1 MSNDDCR
8 DCAKLVEVYL
18 DGELAAA
25 DTVRV
30 EDHLADCST
39 CRERGAFLRAV
50 RGSLQRTVKAAAT
63 VDASMRDRMMAAMRA
78 EATREQAQDTADA
91 AAVAAQLRP
100 LDNGDEPAFGG
111 LFSWRTLVPL
121 ASAAAIALAW
131 NAVSQETPRSDSTAD
146 VRAGFGH
153 DPLADIIAEHS
164 KPLPPEAD
172 ARNVHSLSKYVG
184 VPVRPPGLQRVGA
197 KLVGGRV
204 LSMHEGRAAMLQYEI
219 PRDSRGGAAQR
230 VSLFIYDPRKIQ
242 VGHTLSP
249 RTVGTAN
256 VQVGKA
262 DGYTVTVTQREGVG
276 YAMATDLDEGSS
288 AELAALTM
296 DE

>member
-1 MSNDDCR
+1 
-8 DCAKLVEVYL
+8 
-18 DGELAAA
+18 
-25 DTVRV
+25 
-30 EDHLADCST
+30 
-39 CRERGAFLRAV
+39 
-50 RGSLQRTVKAAAT
+50 
-63 VDASMRDRMMAAMRA
+63 MRDRMMAAMRA
-78 EATREQAQDTADA
+78 EAARTETQAASQDTAQDTA
-91 AAVAAQLRP
+91 AAVAQLRP
-100 LDNGDEPAFGG
+100 LDTGAEPAFGG

-131 NAVSQETPRSDSTAD
+131 NAVSQETPRGDSTAD

-197 KLVGGRV
+197 RLVGGRV

-219 PRDSRGGAAQR
+219 PRDSRGGSPQR

-249 RTVGTAN
+249 RAVGTAN

-296 DE
+296 DDE